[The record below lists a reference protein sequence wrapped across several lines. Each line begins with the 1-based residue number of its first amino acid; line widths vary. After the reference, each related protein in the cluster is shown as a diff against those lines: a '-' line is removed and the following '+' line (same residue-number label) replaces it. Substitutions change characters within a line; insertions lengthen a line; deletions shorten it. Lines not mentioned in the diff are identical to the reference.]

1 MIVSDAGL
9 ADKDKSEQTILELE
23 TKLEDAIQEL
33 SMLKG
38 TTDKNA
44 DYLSLGENGEA
55 LSKLEEELASAE
67 GTIVQLQSK
76 LLEQD
81 AKSQKLFEELSLAT
95 RKVSEMENLISGQ
108 DADDMVLNPSVS
120 GFAELEEE
128 LAASKLLTAQLRE
141 KNGKR

>member
-9 ADKDKSEQTILELE
+9 ADEDKSEQTILELE

-38 TTDKNA
+38 KRTKAQTICLLEKMVKHFPSLKKNLHLLRDDCATA
-44 DYLSLGENGEA
+44 D
-55 LSKLEEELASAE
+55 
-67 GTIVQLQSK
+67 K

-81 AKSQKLFEELSLAT
+81 AKEPRTFEELSLAT

-108 DADDMVLNPSVS
+108 DAGDMVLNPSVS
-120 GFAELEEE
+120 DLPS
-128 LAASKLLTAQLRE
+128 LK
-141 KNGKR
+141 KN